1 MLLLITLSDLHS
13 STEHLSWL
21 NILRNANYSDR
32 MSCMRYFDGC
42 IWTEGL
48 FKVINFAVTQALKC
62 ARYRTLEIANI
73 HCVPKKE
80 ATWCLII
87 TLANMN
93 RYSKFFH
100 QLVREKILYVHTTKI
115 STSTAICC
123 YTTLWN
129 WKIQKC
135 YRIFTLNVTICLT
148 KIYCEILCNLP
159 HKYCANDFYLN
170 MCTTQWSI
178 A

>member
-1 MLLLITLSDLHS
+1 MEYQCEVIIIYRTMLLLITLSDLHS

-62 ARYRTLEIANI
+62 ARYRTLQIANI

-123 YTTLWN
+123 YTVKLLPCEIG
-129 WKIQKC
+129 KSK
-135 YRIFTLNVTICLT
+135 NVTEFSHWT
-148 KIYCEILCNLP
+148 WQYV
-159 HKYCANDFYLN
+159 
-170 MCTTQWSI
+170 
-178 A
+178 